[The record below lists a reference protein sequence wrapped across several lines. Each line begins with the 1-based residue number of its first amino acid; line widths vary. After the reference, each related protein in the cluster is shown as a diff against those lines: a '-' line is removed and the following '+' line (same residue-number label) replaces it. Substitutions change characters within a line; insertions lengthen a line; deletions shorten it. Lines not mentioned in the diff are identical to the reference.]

1 MKSRL
6 KKAKKGKSMITS
18 DNEHF
23 TSRPYLFIT
32 GEDTHCL
39 TWNNRKFVLSAMPE
53 RTHRLIKAPLNF
65 DTYYPTL

>member
-6 KKAKKGKSMITS
+6 KSAKRGKAMIS
-18 DNEHF
+18 SENEHF

-39 TWNNRKFVLSAMPE
+39 MLNNRKFMLSSMPE
-53 RTHRLIKAPLNF
+53 RTHRLIKTPLNF
-65 DTYYPTL
+65 GAHTPTL

>member
-6 KKAKKGKSMITS
+6 KKAKKGKTMKTS

-39 TWNNRKFVLSAMPE
+39 TWNNRKYMLSSMPE
-53 RTHRLIKAPLNF
+53 RTRRLIRTPLNT

>member
-1 MKSRL
+1 MKSRF
-6 KKAKKGKSMITS
+6 KKANKGKSMITS

-32 GEDTHCL
+32 GEDTHRL

-53 RTHRLIKAPLNF
+53 RTHRLIKTPLIF
-65 DTYYPTL
+65 DIHYPTL